1 MARDMKK
8 SRASSS
14 SRSGG
19 GGSLV
24 TGLVVGLLGGVA
36 VAVGV
41 ALFLNRSDSPFTKK
55 ADTPPDA
62 IGSAPQPTT
71 KQPEVLHPGGND
83 TTTPALP
90 EAAKPA
96 SAPAEASGAE
106 RFDFYKVLPEL
117 NKNDG
122 KPAATDV
129 KPVAPAKKPESSPPA
144 KVEAPKG
151 AYLQV
156 GAFQSEQEADNL
168 KAKLALVGVEAT
180 IQSSSTPDKGLWHR
194 VRIGPFTNLADL
206 DKARG
211 QLKAS
216 GIDSTVVKGN

>member
-8 SRASSS
+8 SRASS

-41 ALFLNRSDSPFTKK
+41 ALFLNRSDSPFTKTNN
-55 ADTPPDA
+55 TPPDA
-62 IGSAPQPTT
+62 IGSAPQPTN
-71 KQPEVLHPGGND
+71 KQPEVLHPGGSGSSA
-83 TTTPALP
+83 PALP
-90 EAAKPA
+90 EATKPA
-96 SAPAEASGAE
+96 STPEAASGAE

-117 NKNDG
+117 NKDDG
-122 KPAATDV
+122 KQAATEA
-129 KPVAPAKKPESSPPA
+129 KPVVPTKKPEFSPPA

-156 GAFQSEQEADNL
+156 GAFQNEQEADNL

-180 IQSSSTPDKGLWHR
+180 ILSSNSADKGLWHR

-206 DKARG
+206 DKARA
-211 QLKAS
+211 QLKGS

>member
-1 MARDMKK
+1 MKK
-8 SRASSS
+8 SRASS

-55 ADTPPDA
+55 DVTPPDA
-62 IGSAPQPTT
+62 IGSAPQPTA
-71 KQPEVLHPGGND
+71 KQPEVLHPGGNSSSA
-83 TTTPALP
+83 PALP
-90 EAAKPA
+90 ETAKPA

-117 NKNDG
+117 NKNDNKQAAEDT
-122 KPAATDV
+122 KPTP
-129 KPVAPAKKPESSPPA
+129 PVKKPETTPPA

-156 GAFQSEQEADNL
+156 GAFQNEQEADNL

-180 IQSSSTPDKGLWHR
+180 IQSSSSADKGLWHR

-206 DKARG
+206 DKARA
-211 QLKAS
+211 QLKGS

>member
-8 SRASSS
+8 SRASSNRS
-14 SRSGG
+14 SG

-62 IGSAPQPTT
+62 IGSAPQPTI
-71 KQPEVLHPGGND
+71 KQPEVLHPGGKD
-83 TTTPALP
+83 SSAPALP
-90 EAAKPA
+90 DAAKPA
-96 SAPAEASGAE
+96 GTPEASGAE

-122 KPAATDV
+122 TTTEA

-144 KVEAPKG
+144 KVEAPRG

-156 GAFQSEQEADNL
+156 GAFQNEQEADNL

-194 VRIGPFTNLADL
+194 VRVGPFTSLADL
-206 DKARG
+206 DKARA
-211 QLKAS
+211 QLKGS